1 MEIFRMGELSPK
13 DIGQRL
19 KAFRLGSRYSAEEI
33 AAKIGISRAALYRY
47 EKGDPPK
54 LETLESIAELLGVS
68 LTSLM
73 GVGVEYISSAV
84 SFFERMRQ
92 NEAES
97 EHLSVMFGL
106 VSYLL
111 TTDNFDKYLEIS
123 IKEGL
128 PSELQD
134 SPEIEKHI
142 AEVLSVLKERKKG
155 YHRRSPGMVNLASA
169 TNMEQFLRNGFVGTF
184 DLPEEILQERREVA
198 RREVENVINLLEEQP
213 IGVQIGILVD
223 SVPSTHFQVFRQP
236 GRSTL
241 CFSPYKLCD
250 FPNVRL
256 GVGMLTSAPEALEL
270 HHQMVTELWGKA
282 LKGRRAADYL
292 RKMISES
299 GQ

>member
-1 MEIFRMGELSPK
+1 MSELSPK
-13 DIGQRL
+13 EIGQRL
-19 KAFRLGSRYSAEEI
+19 KAFRLGSKYSAEEI
-33 AAKIGISRAALYRY
+33 AARIGISRAALYRY

-54 LETLESIAELLGVS
+54 LETLESIAELFGVS

-73 GVGVEYISSAV
+73 GVGVEYISSAI

-111 TTDNFDKYLEIS
+111 TTDEFDKYLMIS

-128 PSELQD
+128 PSELQG
-134 SPEIEKHI
+134 S
-142 AEVLSVLKERKKG
+142 AEVERHVSEVLAVLKERKKG
-155 YHRRSPGMVNLASA
+155 YRKRCPGMVNLASA
-169 TNMEQFLRNGFVGTF
+169 TNLEQFLRNGFVGTF
-184 DLPEEILQERREVA
+184 DLPEEVLLERREVA

-223 SVPSTHFQVFRQP
+223 SVPSTHFQIFRQP
-236 GRSTL
+236 ERSTL
-241 CFSPYKLCD
+241 CLSPYKLTD

-270 HHQMVTELWGKA
+270 HQKMVTELWGKA

-292 RKMISES
+292 RKMIKES
-299 GQ
+299 GL